1 MGRAAGRQPTNNTC
15 LPYSKRAMALD
26 MVEVMAKLGFE
37 RFDVAG
43 HDRGARV
50 SYRLALDHPERVRRI
65 AVLDI
70 VPTIEQF
77 ERLNRFS
84 ARAAYHW
91 YFLAQPAPFPE
102 TLIGKD
108 PDYFL
113 DHTLN
118 SWCGTPGAFTTKA
131 IASSRAA
138 FRDPAVIHA
147 TCEDYRAGLTCDCE
161 FDDTES

>member
-1 MGRAAGRQPTNNTC
+1 MALMFEGFSEERIATSGTTIALVRGGRGAPLLLLHGYPQTRAIWHKVAPRLADRFTLVIPDLRGYGASGKPPTDEQH

-43 HDRGARV
+43 HDRGGRV

-77 ERLNRFS
+77 ER
-84 ARAAYHW
+84 
-91 YFLAQPAPFPE
+91 
-102 TLIGKD
+102 
-108 PDYFL
+108 
-113 DHTLN
+113 
-118 SWCGTPGAFTTKA
+118 
-131 IASSRAA
+131 
-138 FRDPAVIHA
+138 
-147 TCEDYRAGLTCDCE
+147 
-161 FDDTES
+161 